1 MKTFRKLLLM
11 NSKLLCR
18 LMCICISVVMLL
30 GAANSAVAAV
40 IAVAASTMLAVYAN
54 AFAFARVDSRIAMI
68 ATRGIGLMTTPVASG
83 MSCAVIDSISA
94 TVQAAN
100 PAIGETFGL
109 HDIATHGV
117 TEARL

>member
-1 MKTFRKLLLM
+1 M
-11 NSKLLCR
+11 NTTANTVWTVCALPLDFDSTP
-18 LMCICISVVMLL
+18 VVE
-30 GAANSAVAAV
+30 SAVAAV

-54 AFAFARVDSRIAMI
+54 VFAFARVDSRIAMI